1 MELFIGIIIG
11 IAIGFFAVLLY
22 SIVAA
27 GKGNK

>member
-11 IAIGFFAVLLY
+11 IAIGFFTVLLY